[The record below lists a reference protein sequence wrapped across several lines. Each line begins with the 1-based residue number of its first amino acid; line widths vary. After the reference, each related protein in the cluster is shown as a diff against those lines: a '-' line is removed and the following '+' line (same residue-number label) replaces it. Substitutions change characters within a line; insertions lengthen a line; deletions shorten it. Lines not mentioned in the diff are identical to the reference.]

1 MMLGLLLQ
9 QGPGQ
14 LVVKFGLFVLAEK
27 EKQKAEVCE
36 YACSLL
42 SLAKLCLL
50 SFGLRSIHSYW
61 ISLNRTIP
69 LVSPRYPHE

>member
-27 EKQKAEVCE
+27 EKKKQKFVSMLA
-36 YACSLL
+36 AC
-42 SLAKLCLL
+42 
-50 SFGLRSIHSYW
+50 
-61 ISLNRTIP
+61 
-69 LVSPRYPHE
+69 